1 MVADGRKNSDRGEGP
16 RAVLA
21 GNWFKKALRSDE
33 EYVAVTDTG
42 TYVALMTRTEVISE
56 VVLALSEA

>member
-1 MVADGRKNSDRGEGP
+1 VTVLRTSAVDRTDLDSD
-16 RAVLA
+16 
-21 GNWFKKALRSDE
+21 WFEKALRSDE